1 MSRRRPDEVSEASAQ
16 ATEALAVARRRL
28 DQDDAEGARR
38 FVEKALRLDPRHSE
52 AGEFSAWL
60 GKFGPGTKYDDA
72 ALAVLTA
79 TSHYAIFDLPKYQ
92 PVDATQLHKSFLK
105 MSRLLHPD
113 KSEAARAKE
122 AFQLM
127 NAAQQTLTDDVQK
140 AKYDQKLRTGQIRQG
155 GPPKRAT
162 TAASPAARAPAASP
176 ARRGRSPASQAAA
189 PSPAA
194 EAAMPSPASEVDEN
208 LIAQLLRKQPVPK
221 LRELI
226 AQLNAEKGTSMP
238 DKGNKALLMS
248 FLQGSFNALGFSE
261 LRRRLLPQEMA
272 AEKAAEAEAQ
282 KAAAQAQVE
291 AKAAAERAAAERA
304 AAEKAAAERA
314 AAEKAAAEA
323 ARAQAATAAVATAN
337 LTATAKVAAP
347 AAVSPPRAASPSPE
361 RERHP
366 GLLLP
371 LPPEMLEPATRET
384 VPELPPSPDPE
395 EEAAKV
401 REWRLT
407 LGLPAEETDGTGAY
421 PAPSIVYTYPDWPF
435 EEGRARAKRPRD
447 ENDQG
452 GEAANKSSRGEFIPG
467 GKVSFGLRAPRQQR
481 GPVGPLSSFSAAL
494 READDEEVSQAG
506 AHQSAAGKQ
515 TGAKRGKAKAKAA
528 QEPPPAVA
536 SNEAQEARDR
546 EALAAAAASANAA
559 RCKAALALLEGAACT
574 DLR

>member
-304 AAEKAAAERA
+304 AAAAEKAEKAATEKATAKEA
-314 AAEKAAAEA
+314 AAEKAQRQRQKEEEALRELKTSVAVDAASASVGRCSRCGDFTTAGRMFGGDEVICFYCHSFPAAPTRAELRVTYQPSSWDKLRRSLEGRSEGEGCECENEVERAEA
-323 ARAQAATAAVATAN
+323 A
-337 LTATAKVAAP
+337 
-347 AAVSPPRAASPSPE
+347 PR
-361 RERHP
+361 
-366 GLLLP
+366 G
-371 LPPEMLEPATRET
+371 TRE
-384 VPELPPSPDPE
+384 S
-395 EEAAKV
+395 
-401 REWRLT
+401 
-407 LGLPAEETDGTGAY
+407 G
-421 PAPSIVYTYPDWPF
+421 
-435 EEGRARAKRPRD
+435 
-447 ENDQG
+447 
-452 GEAANKSSRGEFIPG
+452 
-467 GKVSFGLRAPRQQR
+467 
-481 GPVGPLSSFSAAL
+481 
-494 READDEEVSQAG
+494 
-506 AHQSAAGKQ
+506 
-515 TGAKRGKAKAKAA
+515 
-528 QEPPPAVA
+528 
-536 SNEAQEARDR
+536 
-546 EALAAAAASANAA
+546 
-559 RCKAALALLEGAACT
+559 
-574 DLR
+574 